1 MSELAQRFPC
11 LRYVRGHAS
20 TLILLGTM
28 GLVLLPGL
36 ITKLFWLDHGR
47 SRNDLMVFVLLPG
60 IELHL
65 MLLCPLAL
73 SCTNPPLVASNYK
86 WFNWSRAEFLRLG
99 LLPLGLLLIALVTI
113 PFASYRTTTILH
125 NAQHAAG
132 IKAVVAIQYLVLRPT
147 LEEFFWRGHVQS
159 ILGKALG
166 ASSGIVGQAIL
177 FTLTHFEP
185 MLGLIY
191 IFLFG
196 LLVGIWRHKRNTL
209 LPLIVT
215 HSINNAVYIGV
226 NWF

>member
-1 MSELAQRFPC
+1 MSELAQRFSC
-11 LRYVRGHAS
+11 LHHVRGRAS
-20 TLILLGTM
+20 AMIFLGTM
-28 GLVLLPGL
+28 GLVLLPSL

-60 IELHL
+60 IELYL

-73 SCTNPPLVASNYK
+73 SRTNPPHVASDYK

-99 LLPLGLLLIALVTI
+99 LLPLGLLLIAFVTI
-113 PFASYRTTTILH
+113 PFASCRTTAILH
-125 NAQHAAG
+125 NADHATG
-132 IKAVVAIQYLVLRPT
+132 IKAVVAIQYLVLRPIV
-147 LEEFFWRGHVQS
+147 EEFFWRGHVQS

-166 ASSGIVGQAIL
+166 ASIGIVGQAIL

-191 IFLFG
+191 VFLFG
-196 LLVGIWRHKRNTL
+196 LLVGIWRYKRNTL
-209 LPLIVT
+209 LPLIVI
-215 HSINNAVYIGV
+215 HSINNAVYIWA